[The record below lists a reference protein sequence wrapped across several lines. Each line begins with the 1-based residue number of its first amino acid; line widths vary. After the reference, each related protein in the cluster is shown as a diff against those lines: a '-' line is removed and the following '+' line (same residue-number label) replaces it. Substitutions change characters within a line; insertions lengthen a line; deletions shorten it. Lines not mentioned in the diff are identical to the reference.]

1 MKVQNYTNL
10 KKQAGMTLMEVIAS
24 LAVMAVVVVGALS
37 LYNSAQSSQQSTAIT
52 RDLAAVHSALSGLF
66 AGQGTYGA
74 STTNLNAILK
84 STNRIP
90 TTMTADASVPPVI
103 TTALN
108 GTLTA
113 TAAATAGQVSVAIT
127 NVTSDVCTFLAVNA
141 GGWTTLGVGA
151 TGVTPLTLPTTPALA
166 AAACSVVAVNKMI
179 FVGN

>member
-1 MKVQNYTNL
+1 MKVQNYKNL
-10 KKQAGMTLMEVIAS
+10 KNQAGMTLMEVIAS

-52 RDLAAVHSALSGLF
+52 RDLAAVHSALGGLF

-74 STTNLNAILK
+74 AATNLNAILK
-84 STNRIP
+84 STNRVP
-90 TTMTADASVPPVI
+90 TTMSADASSPPII

-113 TAAATAGQVSVAIT
+113 LAATAGQLEIDLT
-127 NVTSDVCTFLAVNA
+127 NITSDVCTFLAVNSS
-141 GGWTTLGVGA
+141 GWKTLGVGA
-151 TGVTPLTLPTTPALA
+151 TGVTNLPIPTTPAA
-166 AAACSVVAVNKMI
+166 AATACSVVAVNKMI